1 MPSKKNFVFTQNM
14 KQRIAAALNNKQLS
28 EMLARQW
35 EDSAPE
41 NTGLNGGYEFTAGF
55 KGKTTVSTDLFM
67 PINASVDAVTLDSSA
82 GFNPSGGRAIIGG
95 VEIVEYGGVVG
106 NQLTGVSRGALG
118 SDAVEHS
125 SGSRVSNASYAWEG
139 AGGIEYTQDMVD
151 AGAWMKLELDY
162 EVHLSSDIPYW
173 TTPTPLPHVGLG
185 VFGGQHL
192 PYGVSGLYDFSFNDW
207 EDGSI
212 GTLDFSKCRTG
223 DLLMCRF
230 DFEVIPQIANTTIE
244 TGLTFA
250 TRNPET
256 LDVTFEF
263 PLTTTPLFYG
273 AGTVGKVYLNRPM
286 ISAYFA
292 SEEDVHAIAL
302 PSIKADNPVIIRPK
316 SLLTTIIR

>member
-1 MPSKKNFVFTQNM
+1 M

-28 EMLARQW
+28 ELLTQQW
-35 EDSAPE
+35 QDSAPE

-55 KGKTTVSTDLFM
+55 KGKTTVSTELFM
-67 PINASVDAVTLDSSA
+67 AIDSLATTITLDSSA
-82 GFNPSGGRAIIGG
+82 GFTASGGRAIIGG
-95 VEIVEYGGVVG
+95 VEIVEYSGVTG
-106 NQLTGVSRGALG
+106 NQLVGVSRGALG
-118 SDAVEHS
+118 SEPVEHGPGS
-125 SGSRVSNASYAWEG
+125 SVSNASYAWEG
-139 AGGIEYTQDMVD
+139 TDGILYTNEMSEAGE
-151 AGAWMKLELDY
+151 WMKLEFDY

-173 TTPTPLPHVGLG
+173 SAPTPLPHVGLG

-192 PYGVSGLYDFSFNDW
+192 PYGVSSLYDFGFSGW
-207 EDGSI
+207 ADGSI
-212 GTLDFSKCRTG
+212 GTLDFSECRTG

-250 TRNPET
+250 TRDPET

-263 PLTTTPLFYG
+263 PLTTTPMFYG
-273 AGTVGKVYLNRPM
+273 TGTVGKVYLNRPM

-302 PSIKADNPVIIRPK
+302 PAVRADNPVIIRPK

>member
-14 KQRIAAALNNKQLS
+14 KQRLAAALNNKQLS
-28 EMLARQW
+28 SMLVKQW

-67 PINASVDAVTLDSSA
+67 PINSSVDTVTLDSSE
-82 GFNPSGGRAIIGG
+82 GFSPSGGRAIIGG
-95 VEIVEYGGVVG
+95 VEIVEYDGVVG

-139 AGGIEYTQDMVD
+139 ADGIEYTQDMVE
-151 AGAWMKLELDY
+151 AGTWMKLELDY

-207 EDGSI
+207 GDGSI
-212 GTLDFSKCRTG
+212 GSLDFSRCRTG

-292 SEEDVHAIAL
+292 SEEDVHAISL